1 MRLQQSTLPS
11 GLPVKRVLGFLRA
24 KPRQLEVSQQN
35 PVAAPSAYFFVTW
48 MLFAV
53 VVSVKPVVTLVND
66 PLIEPAVRAV

>member
-1 MRLQQSTLPS
+1 
-11 GLPVKRVLGFLRA
+11 LRA

-35 PVAAPSAYFFVTW
+35 PVAAPSAYFFVTL